1 MLRKFFKQFIHIAI
15 LSHQRKRFEKRNLR
29 VQDSSSCVL
38 SRNLIIKR
46 KTKIQFKLVFFIL
59 MHENVFIFFS
69 SFYSWI
75 LPSFQTC
82 VILSNVEITK
92 NRGVTLQQICVSA

>member
-1 MLRKFFKQFIHIAI
+1 MLRKFFKQFIDIDI

-38 SRNLIIKR
+38 SRKLIIKR
-46 KTKIQFKLVFFIL
+46 KRKVQFKLVFFIL
-59 MHENVFIFFS
+59 MHENDFHIFS
-69 SFYSWI
+69 SFSSWI

-92 NRGVTLQQICVSA
+92 NTGVTLQ

>member
-1 MLRKFFKQFIHIAI
+1 MLRKLCKQFIDIAI

-59 MHENVFIFFS
+59 MHEKIFIFLVPFLLGFS
-69 SFYSWI
+69 LHFKLASY
-75 LPSFQTC
+75 
-82 VILSNVEITK
+82 
-92 NRGVTLQQICVSA
+92 